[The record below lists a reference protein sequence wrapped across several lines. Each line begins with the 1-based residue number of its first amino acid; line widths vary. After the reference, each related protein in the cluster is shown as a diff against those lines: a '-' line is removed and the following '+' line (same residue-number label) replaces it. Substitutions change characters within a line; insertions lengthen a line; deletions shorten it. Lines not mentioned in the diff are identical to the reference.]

1 MSCNFPGSAAAA
13 APAHAHPPRHPH
25 HGPRPQP
32 DGTGERHVLRAP
44 HAHVVPER
52 GHPPPT
58 AIPHRG
64 GRTIATLNPHQ
75 PLLTDAYLLSEWADD
90 LDRYTEEDDAAVLKQ
105 LADWATRDRRQL
117 ETQLEGPFVGTLLCG
132 LLGHRTTGGAL
143 DAPLLLGHDSLPTGT
158 YTAFPQFPVENAGQT
173 GGTGKADVA
182 FGLFHENDTPPRP
195 QVLSEFKDIRSGLD
209 LPQARKGNNRS
220 PVGQAF
226 AYLKH
231 AFDATPVQ
239 EPVKPAWAL
248 VTDMEEFR
256 LYSRTHGQQQ
266 YQRFVLHKRDLL
278 AETPRGRRRRF
289 LFRKTFGPGQLL
301 SRTGVS
307 PLRRLLDG
315 QITHERKLEKTFY
328 LEYSAYRKKV
338 YRGICDANHGYG
350 SRSEMVTLTQR
361 FLDRCL
367 FVLFCE
373 DMGQT
378 VGFPPNLLQKLLV
391 DAAGSSFHAPT
402 TSTIWPQVQALF
414 HAMSHGGDFPPDH
427 TIERFNGGLFAE
439 DPRLDGLKIPNHLFC
454 ARAQGVDDA
463 SLSRNK
469 ETLLYLSASY
479 NFGNESDTGD
489 DGVDDGGRTITL
501 YTLGRI
507 FEQSITEL
515 EHLHAEAS
523 DRDTPAKLAKRKRDG
538 VYYTPEWVVRYIV
551 EETVGRRLRD
561 ERAAMELE
569 LGREFD
575 LAELADF
582 RTDRERKNK
591 LKKKHQKFVD
601 HERLLGDY
609 ADFVDRLKVLDPAC
623 GSGAFLIGAMQFL
636 RQHYQDLADESER
649 VFGTPS
655 LRTQDEITRGI
666 LARNLHGVDINP
678 ESVEITQ
685 LALWLHTATKGQPLT
700 TLDDHIR
707 CGNSLVGPD
716 YRDFYQQRTGTLFG
730 TLTTDEQDLVNVFD
744 WAEAFPD
751 VLGDEVPAD
760 RRGFDCVIGNPPYVK
775 LQHMRKIKEDEVV
788 YLMEQTRTVGEGDEK
803 KTEPLYRSTRTGNF
817 DLYLP
822 FIERGLD
829 LLNPDGR
836 MGYIAPS
843 VWLKNEYGEG
853 LKEVMAQ
860 RGVLDRWVDFGHA
873 QVFEDVTVYTALQF
887 FAKKQRDA
895 FQFHR
900 VDGNAVGEL
909 EWDDATPS
917 LPVAAT
923 PAGEP
928 WLLMEEAERRLF
940 DRLAAEFP
948 RLDDERL
955 TETMFQGLVTS
966 MDKVFHSY
974 LREDGLFQSDLE
986 EKPLA
991 LEAELMKPLVSG
1003 GDARRYVDPSTT
1015 RHLLFPYHLV
1025 GGEMKLHTEE
1035 EMESRFPQAWA
1046 FLKRHEEDLRKRDG
1060 GKTDEDGRWYGF
1072 VYPKS
1077 LDKHERPK
1085 LGIPQTVTELRVFAD
1100 PAGAFYF
1107 NNVRVNGIL
1116 PRDPEDLFYLM
1127 GILNSRVADWC
1138 FKQGAAPKANG
1149 YFEANNQYVDP
1160 IPVPL
1165 PDAASRAAVGD
1176 AAREL
1181 QRLTTERRDAIAA
1194 FSARVAS
1201 PQCVPEKFPA
1211 DWLFADTKT
1220 STIRDLAP
1228 ADLGINATKRWIK
1241 ETRAARL
1248 AVHHELINNVLVP
1261 DAPLTV
1267 AAEDGDLFLRFRDR
1281 DLLTRYGVGG
1291 DAPYLAALWRHQL
1304 RTNRITPG
1312 TDAAKLTKL
1321 LLNLRTTDDP
1331 TFRANLL
1338 TRDEKLQA
1346 LESDIARLEAETN
1359 EEVTRLYR
1367 ITHAELSL
1375 L

>member
-1 MSCNFPGSAAAA
+1 
-13 APAHAHPPRHPH
+13 
-25 HGPRPQP
+25 
-32 DGTGERHVLRAP
+32 
-44 HAHVVPER
+44 
-52 GHPPPT
+52 
-58 AIPHRG
+58 
-64 GRTIATLNPHQ
+64 
-75 PLLTDAYLLSEWADD
+75 
-90 LDRYTEEDDAAVLKQ
+90 
-105 LADWATRDRRQL
+105 
-117 ETQLEGPFVGTLLCG
+117 
-132 LLGHRTTGGAL
+132 
-143 DAPLLLGHDSLPTGT
+143 
-158 YTAFPQFPVENAGQT
+158 
-173 GGTGKADVA
+173 
-182 FGLFHENDTPPRP
+182 
-195 QVLSEFKDIRSGLD
+195 
-209 LPQARKGNNRS
+209 
-220 PVGQAF
+220 
-226 AYLKH
+226 
-231 AFDATPVQ
+231 
-239 EPVKPAWAL
+239 
-248 VTDMEEFR
+248 MEEFR

-266 YQRFVLHKRDLL
+266 YQRFVLHKKDLL

-338 YRGICDANHGYG
+338 YAAICDANHGYG

-402 TSTIWPQVQALF
+402 ASTIWPQVQDLF

-479 NFGNESDTGD
+479 NFGSEADTGD
-489 DGVDDGGRTITL
+489 DGEDDGGRTITL

-523 DRDTPAKLAKRKRDG
+523 DRDTPAKLAKRKRNG

-561 ERAAMELE
+561 EREAMGLE

-575 LAELADF
+575 GERHREFRNGQRNQKTHRPLIQHEEQLDRYRDF
-582 RTDRERKNK
+582 
-591 LKKKHQKFVD
+591 L
-601 HERLLGDY
+601 
-609 ADFVDRLKVLDPAC
+609 DRLTVLDPAC

-636 RQHYQDLADESER
+636 RQHYQDLADERER
-649 VFGTPS
+649 LLGVGV
-655 LRTQDEITRGI
+655 LLDQDAVTRGI

-730 TLTTDEQDLVNVFD
+730 TLSTDEQDLVNVFD
-744 WAEAFPD
+744 WAAAFPD
-751 VLGDEVPAD
+751 VLGPDVPAA

-788 YLMEQTRTVGEGDEK
+788 YLMEQTRVIDGGGEGESK

-853 LKEVMAQ
+853 LKQVMAE
-860 RGVLDRWVDFGHA
+860 RGWLDRWVDFGHA

-909 EWDDATPS
+909 EWDDGTPS
-917 LPVAAT
+917 LPVAGT

-955 TETMFQGLVTS
+955 TRGITVGIQTS
-966 MDKVFHSY
+966 ADDFYHLERKPGGEFAC
-974 LREDGLFQSDLE
+974 LLE
-986 EKPLA
+986 EA
-991 LEAELMKPLVSG
+991 TFEVEEGLMRPLVSG
-1003 GDARRYVDPSTT
+1003 VDAKRYETPSTT
-1015 RHLLFPYHLV
+1015 THLLFPYDLS
-1025 GGEMKLHTEE
+1025 GDRPRLFTAE
-1035 EMESRFPQAWA
+1035 EMESRFPEGWKY
-1046 FLKRHEEDLRKRDG
+1046 LKRHEEKLRARERRKMDG
-1060 GKTDEDGRWYGF
+1060 DGIWWAYN
-1072 VYPKS
+1072 YPKN
-1077 LDKHERPK
+1077 LDKQETPK
-1085 LGIPQTVTELRVFAD
+1085 LGVAQTAPCVSRCHETKPQIPRAD
-1100 PAGAFYF
+1100 QEHSCSTRTPP
-1107 NNVRVNGIL
+1107 
-1116 PRDPEDLFYLM
+1116 PRP
-1127 GILNSRVADWC
+1127 
-1138 FKQGAAPKANG
+1138 P
-1149 YFEANNQYVDP
+1149 
-1160 IPVPL
+1160 
-1165 PDAASRAAVGD
+1165 
-1176 AAREL
+1176 REP
-1181 QRLTTERRDAIAA
+1181 
-1194 FSARVAS
+1194 S
-1201 PQCVPEKFPA
+1201 
-1211 DWLFADTKT
+1211 
-1220 STIRDLAP
+1220 
-1228 ADLGINATKRWIK
+1228 
-1241 ETRAARL
+1241 AARL
-1248 AVHHELINNVLVP
+1248 PWGPRATPPATP
-1261 DAPLTV
+1261 DPSDATSPTATSWASSSASTTPPSPAAP
-1267 AAEDGDLFLRFRDR
+1267 R
-1281 DLLTRYGVGG
+1281 
-1291 DAPYLAALWRHQL
+1291 
-1304 RTNRITPG
+1304 
-1312 TDAAKLTKL
+1312 
-1321 LLNLRTTDDP
+1321 
-1331 TFRANLL
+1331 
-1338 TRDEKLQA
+1338 
-1346 LESDIARLEAETN
+1346 
-1359 EEVTRLYR
+1359 
-1367 ITHAELSL
+1367 
-1375 L
+1375 

>member
-1 MSCNFPGSAAAA
+1 MASLAA
-13 APAHAHPPRHPH
+13 
-25 HGPRPQP
+25 
-32 DGTGERHVLRAP
+32 
-44 HAHVVPER
+44 
-52 GHPPPT
+52 
-58 AIPHRG
+58 
-64 GRTIATLNPHQ
+64 HQ
-75 PLLTDAYLLSEWADD
+75 PLLTDAYLLSEWAND
-90 LDRYTEEDDAAVLKQ
+90 LDRYTAEDDDAVLKQ
-105 LADWATRDRRQL
+105 LSEWAARDRRQV
-117 ETQLEGPFVGTLLCG
+117 ETQLEGAFVGTVLCG

-143 DAPLLLGHDSLPTGT
+143 DAPIMVGSSALPNGT

-182 FGLFHENDTPPRP
+182 FGLFHETGTPRP
-195 QVLSEFKDIRSGLD
+195 QVLGEFKDIRSGLD

-231 AFDATPVQ
+231 AFDKTPVQ

-266 YQRFVLHKRDLL
+266 YQRFVLNKKDLL
-278 AETPRGRRRRF
+278 AQTPRGRRRRF
-289 LFRKTFGPGQLL
+289 LFRKTFAPEQLL
-301 SRTGVS
+301 SPTGVS

-315 QITHERKLEKTFY
+315 QIIHERKLEKTFY
-328 LEYSAYRKKV
+328 LEYSAFRKKV
-338 YRGICDANHGYG
+338 YRAICDANHGYG

-378 VGFPPNLLQKLLV
+378 VGFPPNLLQKLLI

-402 TSTIWPQVQALF
+402 ASTIWPQVQALF
-414 HAMSHGGDFPPDH
+414 HAMAHGGDFPPDH

-454 ARAQGVDDA
+454 ARGQGIDGD
-463 SLSRNK
+463 SLNRNK

-479 NFGNESDTGD
+479 NFGDAGD
-489 DGVDDGGRTITL
+489 IDGTDGGRTITL

-523 DRDTPAKLAKRKRDG
+523 ERATPATLAKRKRDG

-561 ERAAMELE
+561 ERESMGLE
-569 LGREFD
+569 LGREFNS
-575 LAELADF
+575 ERHKEF
-582 RTDRERKNK
+582 RSGQRDQRKHRR
-591 LKKKHQKFVD
+591 LIEHE
-601 HERLLGDY
+601 ERLEQYREFLDG
-609 ADFVDRLKVLDPAC
+609 LTILDPAC

-636 RQHYQDLADESER
+636 RQHYQDLADER
-649 VFGTPS
+649 QRLLGVGV
-655 LRTQDEITRGI
+655 LLDQDAVTRGI

-716 YRDFYQQRTGTLFG
+716 YRDFYQQKTGTLFG

-744 WAEAFPD
+744 WAENFPS
-751 VLGDEVPAD
+751 VLGPDVPAD

-788 YLMEQTRTVGEGDEK
+788 YLMEQTRTVGEGDDK
-803 KTEPLYRSTRTGNF
+803 RTEPLYRSTRTGNF

-829 LLNPDGR
+829 LLNDDGR

-853 LKEVMAQ
+853 LKQVMAE
-860 RGVLDRWVDFGHA
+860 RGVLDRWVDFGHE

-895 FQFHR
+895 FRFHR
-900 VDGNAVGEL
+900 VAGNAVGEL
-909 EWDDATPS
+909 EWDDDTPS
-917 LPVAAT
+917 LPVAGTRADK
-923 PAGEP
+923 P

-955 TETMFQGLVTS
+955 TRGITVGIQTS
-966 MDKVFHSY
+966 ADDFYHLEKKPDGAFASSLEEATFEV
-974 LREDGLFQSDLE
+974 EDGL
-986 EKPLA
+986 
-991 LEAELMKPLVSG
+991 MRPLVSG
-1003 GDARRYVDPSTT
+1003 ADAKRYETPSTT
-1015 RHLLFPYHLV
+1015 TYLLFPYDLS
-1025 GGEMKLHTEE
+1025 GERPRLFTAEE
-1035 EMESRFPQAWA
+1035 IERRFPEGWKY
-1046 FLKRHEEDLRKRDG
+1046 LKRHERKLRAR
-1060 GKTDEDGRWYGF
+1060 
-1072 VYPKS
+1072 
-1077 LDKHERPK
+1077 ER
-1085 LGIPQTVTELRVFAD
+1085 
-1100 PAGAFYF
+1100 GAFDDAQWYRF
-1107 NNVRVNGIL
+1107 GRNQNIDKQEEVKLLVPRLVERLAAAVDPGGDFCLDNVDVGGIL
-1116 PRDPEDLFYLM
+1116 PAEVKDTFYLL
-1127 GILNSRVADWC
+1127 GILNSPVAD
-1138 FKQGAAPKANG
+1138 FMFRRISKPFRGG
-1149 YFEANNQYVDP
+1149 YFTANKQFIAP

-1194 FSARVAS
+1194 FSARVDSA
-1201 PQCVPEKFPA
+1201 QCVQKKFPA
-1211 DWLFADTKT
+1211 DWLFADTKP
-1220 STIRDLAP
+1220 STIRGLAP
-1228 ADLGINATKRWIK
+1228 ADLGQRATNKWINEERAT
-1241 ETRAARL
+1241 RL
-1248 AVHHELINNVLVP
+1248 AAHYDPIDAVLVP
-1261 DAPLTV
+1261 DATLTV
-1267 AAEDGDLFLRFRDR
+1267 AAEDGDLFLRFKDR
-1281 DLLTRYGVGG
+1281 DLLSRYGVGA
-1291 DAPYLAALWRHQL
+1291 DAGYLAALWRHQL

-1312 TDAAKLTKL
+1312 MTAEKLIKL
-1321 LLNLRTTDDP
+1321 LLNLRTTDDLA
-1331 TFRANLL
+1331 FRASLIA
-1338 TRDEKLQA
+1338 RDEKLQA
-1346 LESDIARLEAETN
+1346 LEAA
-1359 EEVTRLYR
+1359 
-1367 ITHAELSL
+1367 ITHHELSTDDEVCSLYHVTADEKL
-1375 L
+1375 LLDRSLR